1 MNEYISYRL
10 AAILCRLF
18 PEKLAYWFGL
28 RIADVFYAR
37 NHVGREGIISN
48 LKRIYAARGV
58 VPAEAALTGLSR
70 KTFQYFGKYLID
82 FFRYAR
88 LTPEEVR
95 QRVSLEHLDYLEQCV
110 ALKRGVLV
118 LTAHFGNWEL
128 GGAAVTALGY
138 KVNAL
143 VLPARLEKLNHMFQ
157 KQRAKRGVKLIPVN
171 RSAVL
176 SMIRCLKNGEIVA
189 VLGDRDFTE
198 KDDRVEFFGKPARIP
213 RGPAWLSMK
222 SGAPILPGFLMRQ
235 VDDTFLLRFHPP
247 IFPEQ
252 EGSEEAIRSKIC
264 RALEKEIAEQPYQ
277 WFIFDDFW
285 ANNAQPAKS
294 EGGGLETRRSKS
306 A

>member
-37 NHVGREGIISN
+37 NQVGREGIISN

-58 VPAEAALTGLSR
+58 IPAEASLAGLSR

-95 QRVSLEHLDYLEQCV
+95 QRVCLERLDYLERCV

-128 GGAAVTALGY
+128 GAAAVTALGY

-143 VLPARLEKLNHMFQ
+143 VLPARLEKLNRMFQ
-157 KQRAKRGVKLIPVN
+157 KQREKRGVKLIPVD

-176 SMIRCLKNGEIVA
+176 GMIRCLKNGEIVA
-189 VLGDRDFTE
+189 VLGDRDFTG
-198 KDDRVEFFGKPARIP
+198 KDDRVEFFGEPARVP

-222 SGAPILPGFLMRQ
+222 SGAPILPAFLMRQ

-252 EGSEEAIRSKIC
+252 EGSVEAIRSRTC
-264 RALEKEIAEQPYQ
+264 RVLEKEIGEQPYQ

-285 ANNAQPAKS
+285 ANNAPAAKS
-294 EGGGLETRRSKS
+294 KGGGLE
-306 A
+306 AG

>member
-1 MNEYISYRL
+1 MNEYITYRL
-10 AAILCRLF
+10 ASILCRMF

-28 RIADVFYAR
+28 RLSDFFYAR
-37 NHVGREGIISN
+37 NHGGREAIISN

-58 VPAEAALTGLSR
+58 VLAEAALVGLSR
-70 KTFQYFGKYLID
+70 KTFQYFGKYLVD

-88 LTPEEVR
+88 LTPKEVR
-95 QRVSLEHLDYLEQCV
+95 QRVSLEHLDYLEQCM
-110 ALKRGVLV
+110 ALKRGLLV

-128 GGAAVTALGY
+128 GAAAVTALGY

-143 VLPARLEKLNHMFQ
+143 VLPARLEKLNQMFQ
-157 KQRAKRGVKLIPVN
+157 KQREKRGMKLIPIG

-189 VLGDRDFTE
+189 VLGDRDFTG
-198 KDDRVEFFGKPARIP
+198 KDDRVEFFGEPARIP

-235 VDDTFLLRFHPP
+235 VDDTFLLRFLPP

-252 EGSEEAIRSKIC
+252 EGSMEAIRAKIC
-264 RALEKEIAEQPYQ
+264 RVLEKEIGEQPYQ

-285 ANNAQPAKS
+285 TSHAKS
-294 EGGGLETRRSKS
+294 EGGNLETGRPDS

>member
-1 MNEYISYRL
+1 MNEYVSYRL
-10 AAILCRLF
+10 ASILCRMF

-28 RIADVFYAR
+28 RISDLFYAR
-37 NHVGREGIISN
+37 NHVGRQAIISN

-58 VPAEAALTGLSR
+58 LPAEDALTGLSR

-95 QRVSLEHLDYLEQCV
+95 RRVSIEHVDYLEQCM
-110 ALKRGVLV
+110 ALKRGLLV

-128 GGAAVTALGY
+128 GGAAITALGY

-143 VLPARLEKLNHMFQ
+143 VLPSRLEKLNNMFQ
-157 KQRAKRGVKLIPVN
+157 KQREKRGVKLIPVS

-189 VLGDRDFTE
+189 VLGDRDFTP
-198 KDDRVEFFGKPARIP
+198 KDDRIEFFGELARIP

-222 SGAPILPGFLMRQ
+222 SGAPILPGFLIRQ
-235 VDDTFLLRFHPP
+235 VDDTFLMRFHPP
-247 IFPEQ
+247 IYPEQ
-252 EGSEEAIRSKIC
+252 EGSAEAIRSKIC
-264 RALEKEIAEQPYQ
+264 RILEKEIGEQPYQ

-285 ANNAQPAKS
+285 AHSVKTEREN
-294 EGGGLETRRSKS
+294 LETGRPES

>member
-28 RIADVFYAR
+28 RIADIFYVHNR
-37 NHVGREGIISN
+37 VGREGIISN

-58 VPAEAALTGLSR
+58 VPAEATLTGLSR

-88 LTPEEVR
+88 LTPEDVR
-95 QRVSLEHLDYLEQCV
+95 RRVCLEHLEHLEQCT

-138 KVNAL
+138 KVKAL
-143 VLPARLEKLNHMFQ
+143 VLPARLEKLNRMFQ
-157 KQRAKRGVKLIPVN
+157 KQREKRGMKLIPVD

-176 SMIRCLKNGEIVA
+176 SIIHCLKNGEIVA

-198 KDDRVEFFGKPARIP
+198 KDDRVDFFGAPARVP

-222 SGAPILPGFLMRQ
+222 SGAPILPAFLTRQ

-252 EGSEEAIRSKIC
+252 EGSVEAIRSKIC
-264 RALEKEIAEQPYQ
+264 RVLEKEIGEQPYQ

-285 ANNAQPAKS
+285 AGSAHPAKWK
-294 EGGGLETRRSKS
+294 GGGLEARGSKS

>member
-1 MNEYISYRL
+1 MNEYITYRL
-10 AAILCRLF
+10 ASILCRMV

-28 RIADVFYAR
+28 RISDLFYVR
-37 NHVGREGIISN
+37 NHVGREAIISN

-58 VPAEAALTGLSR
+58 IPGEAALTGLSR

-88 LTPEEVR
+88 LTPEDVR
-95 QRVSLEHLDYLEQCV
+95 QRVSIEHGDYLEQCM
-110 ALKRGVLV
+110 AMKRGVLV

-128 GGAAVTALGY
+128 GGAALAALGY

-143 VLPARLEKLNHMFQ
+143 VLPARLERLNKMFQ
-157 KQRAKRGVKLIPVN
+157 KQREKRGMKVIPIN

-176 SMIRCLKNGEIVA
+176 SMIRCLKNGEVVA
-189 VLGDRDFTE
+189 VLGDRDFTGG
-198 KDDRVEFFGKPARIP
+198 DDRVEFFGEPARIP

-222 SGAPILPGFLMRQ
+222 SRAPIVPGFLMRQ

-252 EGSEEAIRSKIC
+252 EGSEDAIRAKIC
-264 RALEKEIAEQPYQ
+264 RALEKEIGEQPYQ

-285 ANNAQPAKS
+285 ASSAKS
-294 EGGGLETRRSKS
+294 EGGGLETGRPES

>member
-1 MNEYISYRL
+1 MNEYITYRL
-10 AAILCRLF
+10 ASILCRMV

-28 RIADVFYAR
+28 RLSDLFYLR
-37 NHVGREGIISN
+37 NHVGREAIISN

-58 VPAEAALTGLSR
+58 VLAEAALTGLSR

-95 QRVSLEHLDYLEQCV
+95 QRVSLEHLDYLEQCM

-128 GGAAVTALGY
+128 GAAAVTALGY

-143 VLPARLEKLNHMFQ
+143 VLPARLEKLNQMFQ
-157 KQRAKRGVKLIPVN
+157 KQREKRGVKLIPVN

-189 VLGDRDFTE
+189 VLGDRDFTA
-198 KDDRVEFFGKPARIP
+198 KDDRIEFFGEPARIP

-222 SGAPILPGFLMRQ
+222 SGAPILPAFLMRQ

-252 EGSEEAIRSKIC
+252 EGSVDAIRAKIC
-264 RALEKEIAEQPYQ
+264 RALEKEIGEQPYQ

-285 ANNAQPAKS
+285 AGNVKS
-294 EGGGLETRRSKS
+294 EGVDLETGRPES

>member
-1 MNEYISYRL
+1 MNEYLSYRL

-28 RIADVFYAR
+28 RIADIFYAR

-58 VPAEAALTGLSR
+58 VPAEATLTGLSR

-88 LTPEEVR
+88 LTPEEVH
-95 QRVSLEHLDYLEQCV
+95 QRVCLEHLDYLEQCV

-143 VLPARLEKLNHMFQ
+143 VLPARLEKLNQMFQ
-157 KQRAKRGVKLIPVN
+157 KQRAKRGVNLIPVN

-189 VLGDRDFTE
+189 VLGDRDFTD
-198 KDDRVEFFGKPARIP
+198 KNDRIEFFGEPARIP

-222 SGAPILPGFLMRQ
+222 SGAPILPAFLMRQ

-247 IFPEQ
+247 IFPER
-252 EGSEEAIRSKIC
+252 EGSVEAIRSKIC
-264 RALEKEIAEQPYQ
+264 RALEKEIGEQPYQ

-285 ANNAQPAKS
+285 ANNVQPTKS
-294 EGGGLETRRSKS
+294 GGDGLETERSKP

>member
-1 MNEYISYRL
+1 MNEYITYRL
-10 AAILCRLF
+10 ASILCRMF

-28 RIADVFYAR
+28 RISDIFYAR
-37 NHVGREGIISN
+37 NHVGRQAIVSN
-48 LKRIYAARGV
+48 LKRIYQARGV
-58 VPAEAALTGLSR
+58 VPAEASLRGLSR

-95 QRVSLEHLDYLEQCV
+95 QRVSLEHLEYLEQCL

-128 GGAAVTALGY
+128 GGAAITALGY

-143 VLPARLEKLNHMFQ
+143 VLPARLEKLNQMFQ
-157 KQRAKRGVKLIPVN
+157 KQREKRGVKIIPVN
-171 RSAVL
+171 RSAVI
-176 SMIRCLKNGEIVA
+176 SMIRCLKDGEIVA
-189 VLGDRDFTE
+189 VLGDRDFTP
-198 KDDRVEFFGKPARIP
+198 KDDRIEFFGEPARIP

-222 SGAPILPGFLMRQ
+222 SGAPILPAFILRQ

-247 IFPEQ
+247 IFPAQ
-252 EGSEEAIRSKIC
+252 EGSMDAIRAKIC
-264 RALEKEIAEQPYQ
+264 RVLEKEIGERPYQ

-285 ANNAQPAKS
+285 AGNNQS
-294 EGGGLETRRSKS
+294 EGGHIETGRPES

>member
-1 MNEYISYRL
+1 MSD
-10 AAILCRLF
+10 LF
-18 PEKLAYWFGL
+18 YL
-28 RIADVFYAR
+28 RNRA
-37 NHVGREGIISN
+37 GRDAIISN
-48 LKRIYAARGV
+48 LKHIYAARGV
-58 VPAEAALTGLSR
+58 ILAEAALTGLPR

-88 LTPEEVR
+88 LTREEVR
-95 QRVSLEHLDYLEQCV
+95 QRVSLQHVDYLEQCM

-128 GGAAVTALGY
+128 GGAAVAALGY

-143 VLPARLEKLNHMFQ
+143 ALPARLEKLNEMFQ
-157 KQRAKRGVKLIPVN
+157 KLREQRGMKVIPIN

-176 SMIRCLKNGEIVA
+176 SMLRCLKNGEIVA
-189 VLGDRDFTE
+189 VLGDRDFTG
-198 KDDRVEFFGKPARIP
+198 KDDRIEFFGEPACIP
-213 RGPAWLSMK
+213 RGPAWLSVK
-222 SGAPILPGFLMRQ
+222 SGAPVVPAFLLRQ

-252 EGSEEAIRSKIC
+252 EGSEDAVRAKIC
-264 RALEKEIAEQPYQ
+264 RALEREIGEQPYQ

-285 ANNAQPAKS
+285 AQRAKS
-294 EGGGLETRRSKS
+294 EGGDLETGRPKS